1 MADINKARQQIND
14 IDAQMAEL
22 FCRRMDAVKRGWNYK
37 KERGLPIFN
46 FEGNVRWSP
55 QEQSGWRIPTIATIT
70 STSSNMLWSCQSGI
84 KAALWTA

>member
-22 FCRRMDAVKRGWNYK
+22 FCRRMDAVKEVGIYK

-46 FEGNVRWSP
+46 FERERQVV
-55 QEQSGWRIPTIATIT
+55 
-70 STSSNMLWSCQSGI
+70 
-84 KAALWTA
+84 AAGAKRVEDRD

>member
-22 FCRRMDAVKRGWNYK
+22 FCRRMDAVKEVGIIKRSAGFPFSISK
-37 KERGLPIFN
+37 
-46 FEGNVRWSP
+46 GNVRWSP